1 MDDLTGGALDGLNGA
16 VNPVLDPALNLV
28 VDPVSD
34 LVCGLGPVSDLVKTD
49 FATPRIVAGD
59 NNYSDNAKCQLKPLR
74 RTDDYGAFGLSDAQ
88 WTRLEAA
95 FPEGV
100 CDYSKPGVGFTET
113 VPWLTYQRADGSVVY
128 GGTPMGEA
136 PRSAPFGG
144 VADE

>member
-1 MDDLTGGALDGLNGA
+1 MQRPIMAIETMRR
-16 VNPVLDPALNLV
+16 
-28 VDPVSD
+28 S
-34 LVCGLGPVSDLVKTD
+34 
-49 FATPRIVAGD
+49 
-59 NNYSDNAKCQLKPLR
+59 R
-74 RTDDYGAFGLSDAQ
+74 RTVLALLAGSAGAALVDSAGWAGQPGPAALLFTPEQFGARGDGTSDDYGAFGLSDAQ

-113 VPWLTYQRADGSVVY
+113 VPWLTYQRADGSVIY

-144 VADE
+144 AADE